1 MARTILSWRSH
12 LVFRLD
18 CQPYYQEQQL
28 SAAGLATSKRAI
40 CRSDLPITIRAAP
53 LDKSRIVCNPEA
65 IALRYF
71 ARYTQ
76 KWFSFDTS
84 QKCLQRLFLGIDFRF
99 SRAKGATHEALLF
112 LIAAFC
118 RRGQSLS
125 C

>member
-1 MARTILSWRSH
+1 MGNAIAVLTEPVNSRMAIRKLS
-12 LVFRLD
+12 
-18 CQPYYQEQQL
+18 
-28 SAAGLATSKRAI
+28 
-40 CRSDLPITIRAAP
+40 
-53 LDKSRIVCNPEA
+53 

-71 ARYTQ
+71 AGYTQ

-112 LIAAFC
+112 LIAALC

>member
-1 MARTILSWRSH
+1 MTAN
-12 LVFRLD
+12 
-18 CQPYYQEQQL
+18 P
-28 SAAGLATSKRAI
+28 
-40 CRSDLPITIRAAP
+40 
-53 LDKSRIVCNPEA
+53 PEA

-71 ARYTQ
+71 AGYMQ

-84 QKCLQRLFLGIDFRF
+84 QKCLQRLFRGIDFR
-99 SRAKGATHEALLF
+99 SAEPKAPPMEELLF

>member
-1 MARTILSWRSH
+1 MIVPT
-12 LVFRLD
+12 
-18 CQPYYQEQQL
+18 
-28 SAAGLATSKRAI
+28 AT
-40 CRSDLPITIRAAP
+40 
-53 LDKSRIVCNPEA
+53 A

-71 ARYTQ
+71 AGYTQ
-76 KWFSFDTS
+76 KWFSFDTR

-99 SRAKGATHEALLF
+99 SRAKGATHEALLV